1 MKKSDLENG
10 MIVEMRD
17 GEKYIVIKDFTKKSE
32 RYGNDNDILLNIDFG
47 SFEYLGTYK
56 EDLTITNKENDCFD
70 IVKVYCL
77 INCGSNKEGLRLL
90 WGREDDIKLIEKQIN
105 ILSKFY
111 KINDYDII
119 KDDDEYKILIN
130 LNEDVEVET
139 YISDKTIKGR
149 DEYNIYHFIE
159 SSIRLSILRQY
170 FKR

>member
-10 MIVEMRD
+10 MILEDRE
-17 GEKYIVIKDFTKKSE
+17 GTKYILIKDFTKKTIS
-32 RYGNDNDILLNIDFG
+32 NSKSNNILLDINFG
-47 SFEYLGTYK
+47 GYDSLNNFND
-56 EDLTITNKENDCFD
+56 DLTNICFKELD
-70 IVKVYCL
+70 IMKIYCL
-77 INCGSNKEGLRLL
+77 ICFASNKEDLRLL
-90 WGREDDIKLIEKQIN
+90 WEREDNIKLIAKQIN

-139 YISDKTIKGR
+139 YISDETIKGR
-149 DEYNIYHFIE
+149 DEYNIYHLIE
-159 SSIRLSILRQY
+159 YSIRVSIIRQY